1 MRFLLYAPRP
11 LPIATFRMTLRAIFE
26 AISGHPAILF
36 LLLMAVPTGA
46 FLVNLWSGTTAEE
59 IWKWRYVYA
68 ILVYLACIPGIFAVT
83 LNVYLFLFE
92 RQSIWD
98 MNLGAQVLPILTMAG
113 TLMLIR
119 QKIPFAYIPGF
130 GKLSSFLTLMAAVMG
145 ILWIVDRTHLYAV
158 TYVPFTYVVIGFVAL
173 LLIIRFAWSRIF

>member
-1 MRFLLYAPRP
+1 
-11 LPIATFRMTLRAIFE
+11 
-26 AISGHPAILF
+26 
-36 LLLMAVPTGA
+36 MAVPTGA
-46 FLVNLWSGTTAEE
+46 FLVNLWSGATAEE

-68 ILVYLACIPGIFAVT
+68 VLVYLACIPGIFAVI

-92 RQSIWD
+92 RQSVWD

-119 QKIPFAYIPGF
+119 QKIPFTYIPEF
-130 GKLSSFLTLMAAVMG
+130 GKLASFLTLMAAVMG

-158 TYVPFTYVVIGFVAL
+158 TYVPFTYIVIGFVAL